1 MNPSDPN
8 SALATLRQLK
18 EMLDAGAL
26 TPQEFEALK
35 QKLIFG
41 QEASATAAEPPVAEQ
56 PLGQVAPAPEPEVD
70 LPVAPAKADLP
81 PTSTTPEGTDWL
93 SAAAPVL
100 LENTPTDPLIEV
112 PEERR
117 NPLTLV
123 FIIGGALLL
132 IAMVLYL
139 TLGSS
144 PSDEHLTSTS
154 QTAADSTAATPEV
167 GPQAEQLT
175 LPPAVPETIRVAP
188 AIVPTPVAKSATSFA
203 SDSAVATPAPTA
215 TVPATKPSSAPVVKP
230 AAAPTTTA
238 PVTPTAKPDTAKTA
252 QP

>member
-1 MNPSDPN
+1 MNPSDAN
-8 SALATLRQLK
+8 AALATLRQLK

-35 QKLIFG
+35 QKLVFG
-41 QEASATAAEPPVAEQ
+41 QEEAAAAAAAPVEPALGQPPLAAEPVADPPVSPA
-56 PLGQVAPAPEPEVD
+56 QVE
-70 LPVAPAKADLP
+70 LP
-81 PTSTTPEGTDWL
+81 PAAATPAGTDWL

-100 LENTPTDPLIEV
+100 LENTPTDPLIEA

-123 FIIGGALLL
+123 FIVGGALVLL
-132 IAMVLYL
+132 AMVLYL

-144 PSDEHLTSTS
+144 APNEHLTSTS
-154 QTAADSTAATPEV
+154 QTVADSTAATPEV

-188 AIVPTPVAKSATSFA
+188 VVRPPVTAPAASSFRT
-203 SDSAVATPAPTA
+203 DS
-215 TVPATKPSSAPVVKP
+215 
-230 AAAPTTTA
+230 AAAPVTTA
-238 PVTPTAKPDTAKTA
+238 PAVAPAKPVTKPAPATIAEPDTAI
-252 QP
+252 

>member
-1 MNPSDPN
+1 MNPSDAN
-8 SALATLRQLK
+8 AALATLRQLK

-35 QKLIFG
+35 QKLVFG
-41 QEASATAAEPPVAEQ
+41 QEETPAAAESPGAPALGQPALAAEPVADPPVSPA
-56 PLGQVAPAPEPEVD
+56 QVE
-70 LPVAPAKADLP
+70 LP
-81 PTSTTPEGTDWL
+81 PTSATPAGTDWL

-100 LENTPTDPLIEV
+100 LENTPTDPLIEA

-123 FIIGGALLL
+123 FIVGGALVLL
-132 IAMVLYL
+132 AMVLYL

-144 PSDEHLTSTS
+144 APDEHLTSTS

-188 AIVPTPVAKSATSFA
+188 VVRPPVAA
-203 SDSAVATPAPTA
+203 
-215 TVPATKPSSAPVVKP
+215 P
-230 AAAPTTTA
+230 AASSFRTDSVAAPATTA
-238 PVTPTAKPDTAKTA
+238 PAVAPAKPVTKPAPATTAEPDTAI
-252 QP
+252 

>member
-1 MNPSDPN
+1 MNPSDAN

-41 QEASATAAEPPVAEQ
+41 QEAPASPTELPLAEHT
-56 PLGQVAPAPEPEVD
+56 LGQSVPALEAAKVD
-70 LPVAPAKADLP
+70 LPPASA
-81 PTSTTPEGTDWL
+81 TPQGTDWL
-93 SAAAPVL
+93 NAAAPVL
-100 LENTPTDPLIEV
+100 LENTPTDPLIEA

-123 FIIGGALLL
+123 FIVGGALVLL
-132 IAMVLYL
+132 AMVLYL
-139 TLGSS
+139 TLGGNT
-144 PSDEHLTSTS
+144 PDEHLTSTS
-154 QTAADSTAATPEV
+154 QTAADSAATAPEV

-188 AIVPTPVAKSATSFA
+188 AVVPAPVAKPAATQFKA
-203 SDSAVATPAPTA
+203 DSAVAPAPTTPAPA
-215 TVPATKPSSAPVVKP
+215 PTKPVAKP
-230 AAAPTTTA
+230 APTTA
-238 PVTPTAKPDTAKTA
+238 ISADTAI
-252 QP
+252 

>member
-1 MNPSDPN
+1 MNSSDAN

-41 QEASATAAEPPVAEQ
+41 QGAAAPLAEPPAAEST
-56 PLGQVAPAPEPEVD
+56 LGQSAPAVAPVVD
-70 LPVAPAKADLP
+70 PPVAPAQVNLP
-81 PTSTTPEGTDWL
+81 PASAAPEGTDWL
-93 SAAAPVL
+93 TTAAPVL
-100 LENTPTDPLIEV
+100 LENTPTDPLIEA

-123 FIIGGALLL
+123 FIIGGALVLL
-132 IAMVLYL
+132 ALVLYL
-139 TLGSS
+139 TLGGNT
-144 PSDEHLTSTS
+144 PDEHLTSTS
-154 QTAADSTAATPEV
+154 QTAADSTATAPEV

-188 AIVPTPVAKSATSFA
+188 AVAPPPVSRSAATFRTDSATA
-203 SDSAVATPAPTA
+203 PAA
-215 TVPATKPSSAPVVKP
+215 SAPAKVV
-230 AAAPTTTA
+230 APTTPAVPAATSDSTK
-238 PVTPTAKPDTAKTA
+238 VG
-252 QP
+252 QPY